1 MPEWKHA
8 ISEPLLDSATASP
21 PRTVSQHRPFILA
34 AARAILCERFIYE
47 FYDKIARFS
56 FWSGSVAD
64 NGFGDSSSY
73 LIAFIILLLAIGIPA
88 VVLAPLLSPQSKH
101 RRRLVLGGL
110 FSLLLFQI
118 PTTIMFESG
127 AYEISSS
134 ISIIGGL
141 LLSTSSTI

>member
-1 MPEWKHA
+1 MSRLPS
-8 ISEPLLDSATASP
+8 SELGEPFLGSSEALQRAPAAHRPLL
-21 PRTVSQHRPFILA
+21 VA
-34 AARAILCERFIYE
+34 AARLVLCERFIYE

-56 FWSGSVAD
+56 FWSDSVAN

-73 LIAFIILLLAIGIPA
+73 LIAFIILLLALGIPA
-88 VVLAPLLSPQSKH
+88 VVAAPLLSPHSKH

-110 FSLLLFQI
+110 FSLLLFQL

-134 ISIIGGL
+134 VSIMGGL
-141 LLSTSSTI
+141 LLSTCSSL

>member
-1 MPEWKHA
+1 MSQWSRA
-8 ISEPLLDSATASP
+8 ISEPLLDPASATP
-21 PRTVSQHRPFILA
+21 PRPVSQRRQYALA

-56 FWSGSVAD
+56 FWSDSVAN

-73 LIAFIILLLAIGIPA
+73 LIAFIILLLAIGVPA
-88 VVLAPLLSPQSKH
+88 IVAAPLLSPTSKH

-110 FSLLLFQI
+110 FSLLLFQL

-127 AYEISSS
+127 GYEISSS
-134 ISIIGGL
+134 VSIIGGII
-141 LLSTSSTI
+141 LSTCSSL

>member
-1 MPEWKHA
+1 MSQWSRA
-8 ISEPLLDSATASP
+8 ISEPLLDSASATP
-21 PRTVSQHRPFILA
+21 PHTVSQRRQYALA

-56 FWSGSVAD
+56 FWSDSVAN

-73 LIAFIILLLAIGIPA
+73 LIAFIILLLAIGVPA
-88 VVLAPLLSPQSKH
+88 IVAAPLLSPASKH

-110 FSLLLFQI
+110 FSLLLFQL

-127 AYEISSS
+127 GYEISSS
-134 ISIIGGL
+134 VSIIGGL
-141 LLSTSSTI
+141 ILSTCSSL